1 MVKTQRNFLIAAIV
15 GLLILFL
22 LPPVNGLTPVGVKF
36 LAVFIPTVII
46 WLIEGGSGWSGLMAT
61 ALIVFLGVYNG
72 AETYKLLWGGAL
84 VALCIPFY
92 MIANALEESGAVM
105 WVVRWILSR
114 KIVHGRPTLFTIL
127 FTLSLILISVMITP
141 MVTVVIF
148 FKVLKDL
155 CESIGYDR
163 DSQFYRAHGLII
175 GWIGQAVDG
184 CLIWGRPFI
193 LSMVAMIVGLGFEK
207 FTVNDFFRL
216 AILYLII
223 ITVVAILF
231 VKFWIR
237 PDCSNFENY
246 DDAAVR
252 EELKANP
259 LNTHSKILLV
269 GMLAVVFCYVGAF
282 FTPLGVVQQYLNTLP
297 AAAPVSLAVA
307 ILALIY
313 IADGKDGAKKPV
325 LDIGREMSRLPWNT
339 IIFLGSVMYFG
350 GIVGSEE
357 FGISACLSN
366 IITPIVSSL
375 SPTVS
380 FIVGLAIASV
390 LTNLTSNAV
399 SCMVVLSCFVPAMI
413 AAPNIGQAQVLAF
426 CVCTVTVCATAIAT
440 RAACATMSLVYC
452 PDGIDYKGTA
462 LYSIALCAVM
472 VVVSALVLVPLGSG
486 IFAGIV

>member
-15 GLLILFL
+15 GLLILFF
-22 LPPVNGLTPVGVKF
+22 LPPVNGLTDTGVRF

-92 MIANALEESGAVM
+92 MIANALEECGAVM

-127 FTLSLILISVMITP
+127 FTLSLELISVMITP

-163 DSQFYRAHGLII
+163 DSEFYRAHGLII

-193 LSMVAMIVGLGFEK
+193 LSMVAMIVGLGFER

-216 AILYLII
+216 SILYLVI
-223 ITVVAILF
+223 ITVVALVI

-237 PDCSNFENY
+237 PDTSKFEGY

-259 LNTHSKILLV
+259 LNTRSKILLAA
-269 GMLAVVFCYVGAF
+269 MLAVVFCYVGAF
-282 FTPLGVVQQYLNTLP
+282 FTPLGAIQQYLGGLP

-313 IADGKDGAKKPV
+313 LTGEDGTKKPV
-325 LDIGREMSRLPWNT
+325 LDIGREMGRLPWNT
-339 IIFLGSVMYFG
+339 IIFLGSVMFFG

-380 FIVGLAIASV
+380 FVVGLAIASV

-426 CVCTVTVCATAIAT
+426 CVCTVTICATAIAT

-452 PDGIDYKGTA
+452 PDGIEYAGTA
-462 LYSIALCAVM
+462 KYSISLCAIM
-472 VVVSALVLVPLGSG
+472 VLISALVLVPIGSG
-486 IFAGIV
+486 LFAGIV